1 MKNTKK
7 LMAMLMALM
16 MMFALVACGGEEKE
30 EGKEKIVIGTSA
42 DYAPFEFH
50 KMIEGKDT
58 ILGSDIELAKKVA
71 ADLGVEMEIK
81 DVAFE
86 TLLNELQGGTID
98 MVIAAMNP
106 DDQRI
111 QQADA
116 SDPYYSEVDQMLVI
130 RVDDAEKFKGA
141 DDFEGAK
148 VAVQTG
154 TIFPDVATENL
165 PGCETLLLQ
174 AVPDIFNNL
183 LNGKCDAALV
193 DGNAGQG
200 YIDANDGLV
209 AVEIDFPVVDG
220 MAVWVQKGDPNGY
233 MEQINKTIAEITEK
247 GLYEQWLADATT
259 ASEE

>member
-1 MKNTKK
+1 MMNMKK
-7 LMAMLMALM
+7 MIAMLMALA
-16 MMFALVACGGEEKE
+16 MMFALVACGGKE
-30 EGKEKIVIGTSA
+30 EETAKKLIIGTSA
-42 DYAPFEFH
+42 DYAPFEYH
-50 KMIEGKDT
+50 KMVDGKDT
-58 ILGSDIELAKKVA
+58 ILGADIELAKKVA
-71 ADLGVEMEIK
+71 ADLGMEMEIK

-106 DDQRI
+106 DDERI
-111 QQADA
+111 KQADA
-116 SDPYYSEVDQMLVI
+116 SDPYYSEVDQMLVV
-130 RVDDAEKFKGA
+130 RAEDAEKFKGA
-141 DDFEGAK
+141 DDFGGAK

-200 YIDANDGLV
+200 YIEANEGLV
-209 AVEIDFPVVDG
+209 AVEIEFPVVDG
-220 MAVWVQKGDPNGY
+220 MAVWVQKDDPNGY
-233 MEQINKTIAEITEK
+233 MEQINKTIAEVTEK
-247 GLYEQWLADATT
+247 GLYEQWLADAE
-259 ASEE
+259 ADSAE

>member
-1 MKNTKK
+1 MKNMKK

-130 RVDDAEKFKGA
+130 RVDDA
-141 DDFEGAK
+141 
-148 VAVQTG
+148 
-154 TIFPDVATENL
+154 
-165 PGCETLLLQ
+165 LQ
-174 AVPDIFNNL
+174 
-183 LNGKCDAALV
+183 
-193 DGNAGQG
+193 
-200 YIDANDGLV
+200 
-209 AVEIDFPVVDG
+209 
-220 MAVWVQKGDPNGY
+220 
-233 MEQINKTIAEITEK
+233 
-247 GLYEQWLADATT
+247 
-259 ASEE
+259 

>member
-1 MKNTKK
+1 MMNMKK
-7 LMAMLMALM
+7 MIAMLMALA
-16 MMFALVACGGEEKE
+16 MMFALVACGGKE
-30 EGKEKIVIGTSA
+30 EETAKKLIIGTSA
-42 DYAPFEFH
+42 DYAPFEYH
-50 KMIEGKDT
+50 KMVDGKDT
-58 ILGSDIELAKKVA
+58 ILGADIELAKKVA
-71 ADLGVEMEIK
+71 ADLGMEMEIK

-106 DDQRI
+106 NEERVK
-111 QQADA
+111 QATP
-116 SDPYYSEVDQMLVI
+116 SDPYYSEVDQMLVV
-130 RVDDAEKFKGA
+130 RAEDAEKFKGA
-141 DDFEGAK
+141 DDFGGAK

-200 YIDANDGLV
+200 YIEANEGLV
-209 AVEIDFPVVDG
+209 AVEIEFPVVDG
-220 MAVWVQKGDPNGY
+220 MAVWVQKDDPNGY
-233 MEQINKTIAEITEK
+233 MEQINKTIAEVTEK
-247 GLYEQWLADATT
+247 GLYEQWLADAE
-259 ASEE
+259 ADSAE

>member
-1 MKNTKK
+1 
-7 LMAMLMALM
+7 
-16 MMFALVACGGEEKE
+16 
-30 EGKEKIVIGTSA
+30 
-42 DYAPFEFH
+42 
-50 KMIEGKDT
+50 
-58 ILGSDIELAKKVA
+58 
-71 ADLGVEMEIK
+71 EMEIK

>member
-1 MKNTKK
+1 MTNMKKM
-7 LMAMLMALM
+7 MAVLMALM
-16 MMFALVACGGEEKE
+16 MMFALAACGEKE
-30 EGKEKIVIGTSA
+30 EAADKLIIGTSA
-42 DYAPFEFH
+42 DYAPFEYH
-50 KMIEGKDT
+50 KMVDGKDT

-71 ADLGVEMEIK
+71 ADLGMEMEIK

-106 DDQRI
+106 DDERI
-111 QQADA
+111 KQADA

-130 RVDDAEKFKGA
+130 RAEDAEKFKTA
-141 DDFEGAK
+141 DDFAGAN

-209 AVEIDFPVVDG
+209 AVEIEFPVVDG
-220 MAVWVQKGDPNGY
+220 MAVWVQKGDPKGL
-233 MEQINKTIAEITEK
+233 MEQINKTVAEVVEK
-247 GLYEQWLADATT
+247 GLYDQWLADAE
-259 ASEE
+259 ADAE